1 MKTIVKITNAICV
14 AAMVLAFLAAFDAVQ
29 SSESMSQLLTSI
41 VTPSAMFVCAFVGRK
56 VLNETA
62 KDL

>member
-1 MKTIVKITNAICV
+1 MKAIVKITDIICV

-29 SSESMSQLLTSI
+29 SSESMSQLIESI
-41 VTPSAMFVCAFVGRK
+41 VTPLVMFVCAFVGRK